1 MDGNKNII
9 KIKRTDGNNELYIIN
24 YSKTKSNCKR
34 IIKNLF
40 LNIAINIKTKFFKIY
55 IIKK

>member
-1 MDGNKNII
+1 MDGNKIII

-34 IIKNLF
+34 I
-40 LNIAINIKTKFFKIY
+40 NIKTKFFKIY

>member
-34 IIKNLF
+34 IL
-40 LNIAINIKTKFFKIY
+40 TYFF
-55 IIKK
+55 IKKIIISMKKKII